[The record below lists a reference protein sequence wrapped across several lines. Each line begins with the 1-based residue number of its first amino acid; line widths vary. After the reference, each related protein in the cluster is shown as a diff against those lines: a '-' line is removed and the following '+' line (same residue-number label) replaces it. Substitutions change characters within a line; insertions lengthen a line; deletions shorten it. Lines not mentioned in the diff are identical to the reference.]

1 MGQSNGYGSVTEQ
14 GFIGFEKNLSE
25 GAWHG
30 VDTKGHTNAQGIL
43 DRGVDKLGVLAMC
56 KLRVREAVAVLV
68 SAIAGPSV
76 AVELDAAWDRLQ
88 DRLNAEIALKAT
100 DDDEQVVAAA
110 KRARSA
116 LLSGDGT
123 AQKRFS
129 LKDEVDFG
137 RTQVKVSAAKPLA
150 DDVALLGIG
159 PTIKR
164 IGEATEALALAVP
177 AGEAGNTRARSV
189 QIRAAWSG
197 CVSAFNGVHDD
208 LVWLRDHSAAGAERE
223 RASALLAPFEA
234 LLEDHRERSAPV
246 QTSAEKPPVDNKPVQ
261 PVG

>member
-1 MGQSNGYGSVTEQ
+1 MGQANGYGSVTEQ
-14 GFIGFEKNLSE
+14 GFISFEKSLGE

-30 VDTKGHTNAQGIL
+30 VDTKGLTNAQGTL
-43 DRGVDKLGVLAMC
+43 ERGIDKLAVLPMC
-56 KLRVREAVAVLV
+56 KLRVHEAIAVLV
-68 SAIAGPSV
+68 SAMAGSSLALV
-76 AVELDAAWDRLQ
+76 LDAAWDRLQ
-88 DRLNAEIALKAT
+88 DRLDAQIALKAT

-137 RTQVKVSAAKPLA
+137 RTQVKVSAAEPLA

-164 IGEATEALALAVP
+164 IGEATEALAQAVP
-177 AGEAGNTRARSV
+177 AGEAGNARARSV

-234 LLEDHRERSAPV
+234 LLVDHRERSAPA
-246 QTSAEKPPVDNKPVQ
+246 QASAEKPPVDNKPAQ